1 MNQKREVDTKTAQLE
16 VCSESVT
23 RGKRKSRKLLTRWST
38 FMVGRKTGLGGP
50 SRDDRRRK
58 TTGLIEMQAQELSEQ
73 GQGRVN
79 LLAQVQRTL
88 PTT

>member
-1 MNQKREVDTKTAQLE
+1 
-16 VCSESVT
+16 
-23 RGKRKSRKLLTRWST
+23 
-38 FMVGRKTGLGGP
+38 MVGRKTGLGGP